1 MQIYFV
7 IMSGRVRWVEYVSP
21 LGEVRN
27 TYKMLVGK
35 AERRRPFRRYG
46 PRW

>member
-1 MQIYFV
+1 
-7 IMSGRVRWVEYVSP
+7 MSRRVRWAEHVSL

-35 AERRRPFRRYG
+35 AERRRPFGRYG
-46 PRW
+46 PGWKDN